1 MVALDFFKNGK
12 RKVTAVYFDH
22 GTSHGEE
29 ARSFV
34 ESYCLERSIPFLCK
48 KISRL
53 KQKKESPEEYWR
65 KERIKYLNSLPGK
78 VVTAHHL
85 NDSVEWWIF
94 SSLHGNPRLI
104 PVQNKNIIRPFL
116 ITEKKEL
123 NNWAKRKKIP
133 FINDPSNDNVRYARN
148 RIRSLIIPEVLNLNP
163 GITKVLKKKYLEGEN
178 AR

>member
-1 MVALDFFKNGK
+1 MIHLACRVPNEIFIACSGGVDSMVALDFFKNGK

-94 SSLHGNPRLI
+94 SSLNYSKSFKNFNITFFYLI
-104 PVQNKNIIRPFL
+104 K
-116 ITEKKEL
+116 
-123 NNWAKRKKIP
+123 
-133 FINDPSNDNVRYARN
+133 
-148 RIRSLIIPEVLNLNP
+148 
-163 GITKVLKKKYLEGEN
+163 
-178 AR
+178 